1 MKKKNDN
8 NENINNE
15 NINNERNTEIEHV
28 ENQLKRALADYQN
41 LEKRVASEKAVWI
54 GMANRDLIK
63 RLLPGLD
70 SLLLAQSHTEDEGIK
85 ISIKQFLDAFKEEG
99 IEKIATEGAD
109 FDPNLMEAVSTV
121 EGEDGKVIQEVKSGY
136 MLNGEVIRPAQVI
149 VGMKGN
155 N

>member
-1 MKKKNDN
+1 MKKKND
-8 NENINNE
+8 NNE